1 MGDTKMN
8 QPSPR
13 FPRGR
18 ERKPESYASSVFSCL
33 VSVGCLENSPGRSL
47 YQMGWRPHAPLVP
60 REITLR
66 SIIRFSWNTSLGIN
80 TQQKGVCPPARCTV
94 CSGGC
99 QPSWSL
105 LPIPPPEP
113 GCSGRG
119 RRLRHRRTVPAQA
132 TCPSIS
138 HYCVVP
144 ASFTPRSEAT
154 WGTIWFV
161 QQDLTRGLACSQEKN
176 LFARCVKGGLGPQ
189 REAEGGL
196 NPIGRFYSRPLP
208 TFPTRATSSILSAF
222 FFFKKAKWYVRNK

>member
-154 WGTIWFV
+154 WGHNLVCTTGSNTRLGVQSGKKSICLMCKRWF
-161 QQDLTRGLACSQEKN
+161 RSPKRSRRRSQSNRK
-176 LFARCVKGGLGPQ
+176 
-189 REAEGGL
+189 
-196 NPIGRFYSRPLP
+196 
-208 TFPTRATSSILSAF
+208 ILQPPSPHLSYQGYILHTLRIF
-222 FFFKKAKWYVRNK
+222 LLQKSKMIRKK